1 MTRFTCILALHRRYS
16 LMGERICGLVLFS
29 NIWRRLEHS
38 TRGQVHT
45 IHERTAKSNGSTG
58 LSDQYLDQALFA
70 CRVRTNATTK
80 MSPFYLVYGRQPHLF
95 GDVNKALPND
105 ATPEGHEQRIKLLQ
119 SARTE
124 ATTAAYERAFKD
136 SSYRNELVTP
146 HHLDIGDWVLVRH
159 ETPNKFEPKWYGPY
173 QIVEKMLLG
182 TYRLQDPNGTELE
195 ALIHGNRLIKAAI
208 STAEEL
214 RDLWASPAVK
224 DMLRKRGIHAEVAPS
239 YPENTA
245 ILNQQ
250 LHEDEGVPLPTM
262 ELPNDNQ
269 QPQRTT
275 KKQKL

>member
-1 MTRFTCILALHRRYS
+1 LL
-16 LMGERICGLVLFS
+16 
-29 NIWRRLEHS
+29 
-38 TRGQVHT
+38 
-45 IHERTAKSNGSTG
+45 
-58 LSDQYLDQALFA
+58 
-70 CRVRTNATTK
+70 
-80 MSPFYLVYGRQPHLF
+80 

-124 ATTAAYERAFKD
+124 ATIAAYERAFKD
-136 SSYRNELVTP
+136 SSYRNELVIP
-146 HHLDIGDWVLVRH
+146 HHLDVGDWVLVRH

-224 DMLRKRGIHAEVAPS
+224 DMLRKRGVHAEVAPS
-239 YPENTA
+239 YFENTA
-245 ILNQQ
+245 ILNHQ

-269 QPQRTT
+269 QPQRRT
-275 KKQKL
+275 KKQKLREKAEEDRKIILKINLKRIREQQAVDDVISKRRKTTTPSSS